1 MKHIKKKDNSLRRQL
16 SLIVTA
22 FYAIII
28 VIGLILLYNSSKQTY
43 LTAKDDMIY
52 RDLSRIK
59 ESSASYDGFTW
70 FLNYW
75 KEHPEDMKEE
85 FTVDDL
91 AISSDY
97 SIYGLTEVD
106 IDEYL
111 SSLPAD
117 AQLAIAKD
125 QLSILSFGLDIELSN
140 FGYGS
145 IYLISVEDDT
155 AFVYHENCTNT
166 STLHTVGD
174 KVSYRLSKHPAIK
187 KLINNPELSIEFEMS
202 KGLNS
207 KGSNYYTGCMPI
219 VKDGKTVA
227 ILAIGYDWNN
237 FRRDLLKTIWI
248 YIMVSL
254 IGMILIYRLM
264 MFIMDRIITKPISI
278 LQNAVEDFR
287 LNKDSKRVHDQI
299 SLMKTNNEIHT
310 LGNNFDDFSSAIERY
325 IDDIHAAE
333 DEIEKL
339 SDEILQSLAQTI
351 DAKDVYTK
359 GHSIRVAKYSKML
372 ATRLKLPEKTIENIY
387 KQGLLHDIGK
397 IGIPDGIINKPGKLT
412 DEEFAII
419 KSHTTMG
426 SDILSKAESFP
437 ELARAA
443 RWHHERYDGLGYPDG
458 LSAEDIPLEVRIIS
472 VADSYDAMSSNRSY
486 RNYLAQEVVKK
497 EIQKGMGTQFDPE
510 IAKIMLE
517 IIDEDP
523 DYELRE
529 Q

>member
-1 MKHIKKKDNSLRRQL
+1 
-16 SLIVTA
+16 
-22 FYAIII
+22 
-28 VIGLILLYNSSKQTY
+28 
-43 LTAKDDMIY
+43 
-52 RDLSRIK
+52 
-59 ESSASYDGFTW
+59 
-70 FLNYW
+70 
-75 KEHPEDMKEE
+75 
-85 FTVDDL
+85 
-91 AISSDY
+91 
-97 SIYGLTEVD
+97 
-106 IDEYL
+106 
-111 SSLPAD
+111 
-117 AQLAIAKD
+117 
-125 QLSILSFGLDIELSN
+125 
-140 FGYGS
+140 
-145 IYLISVEDDT
+145 
-155 AFVYHENCTNT
+155 
-166 STLHTVGD
+166 
-174 KVSYRLSKHPAIK
+174 
-187 KLINNPELSIEFEMS
+187 
-202 KGLNS
+202 
-207 KGSNYYTGCMPI
+207 
-219 VKDGKTVA
+219 
-227 ILAIGYDWNN
+227 
-237 FRRDLLKTIWI
+237 
-248 YIMVSL
+248 MVSL